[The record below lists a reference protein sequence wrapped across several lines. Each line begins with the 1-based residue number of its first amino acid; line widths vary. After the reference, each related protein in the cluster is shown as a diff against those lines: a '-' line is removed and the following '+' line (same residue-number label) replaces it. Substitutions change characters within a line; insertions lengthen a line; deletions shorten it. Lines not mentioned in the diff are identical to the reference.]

1 MFAEK
6 HYPESLNPD
15 ELDTYLAKGWYRMG
29 QSIFTTHFL
38 CFEQRFYSAIWIRQD
53 LQGFTFGKRSRK
65 LMRANN
71 SRFRTVVRQGKI
83 DLDKERLYQRY
94 RRDFSGVLAPTLKD
108 SLLDG
113 EENNIYNTFEVCIFE
128 GERLIG
134 FSFFDL
140 GTTSAASILGVYDPA
155 YKPYSLGYYSML
167 LEMEYCLK
175 IGLRYYYP
183 GYVVPGYSRFEY
195 KLRIGQVDFFHMGKE
210 TWVPF
215 MDLTQEEIPIEKMR
229 NRLMEIQNKLSGT
242 DVFCKLQYYP
252 LFEASLFS
260 FWRANYLDF
269 PIVLNCTPENSDRP
283 LLVVFDTKED
293 RYFLVHCSSF
303 EDPNIVFNE
312 GYLNNFTPTR
322 FLTSLMVVNAF
333 WAVSQDPQ
341 AVANTLLENFPKES

>member
-6 HYPESLNPD
+6 HYPESLKPE

-38 CFEQRFYSAIWIRQD
+38 CFGQRFYSAIWIRQD
-53 LQGFTFGKRSRK
+53 LKGFSFGKRLRK
-65 LMRANN
+65 LVKGNKN
-71 SRFRTVVRQGKI
+71 RFRAEVRQGKI
-83 DLDKERLYQRY
+83 DLEKERLYQRY
-94 RRDFSGVLAPTLKD
+94 RRGFPGVLAPTLKD

-113 EENNIYNTFEVCIFE
+113 EDFNIYNTFEVCIYN
-128 GERLIG
+128 GDQLIG

-140 GTTSAASILGVYDPA
+140 GATSAASILGVYDPA
-155 YKPYSLGYYSML
+155 YKRNSLGFYSML
-167 LEMEYCLK
+167 LEMEYCLEK
-175 IGLRYYYP
+175 GLRYYYP

-195 KLRIGQVDFFHMGKE
+195 KLRIGPVDYFHMGKE
-210 TWVPF
+210 AWLPF
-215 MDLTQEEIPIEKMR
+215 KDLIPEEVPIEKMR
-229 NRLMEIQNKLSGT
+229 NRLKEIQNKLSGSE
-242 DVFCKLQYYP
+242 VYCKLQYYP

-269 PIVLNCTPENSDRP
+269 PIVLNCSSENSERP

-293 RYFLVHCSSF
+293 RYFLLHCSNF

-312 GYLNNFTPTR
+312 GYINNFTPSR

-333 WAVSQDPQ
+333 WAVSHDPQ